1 LKREALILDDF
12 SDATLNLVEVLIGN
26 GFTVHLLTNSE
37 RARMFLLEPTY
48 IHLFDDLSSLADALS
63 DINLDNVEV
72 ALLLSPNDELNL
84 MLAKMLRERGVP
96 RVVVTLRGSKGV
108 EEARELGVDV
118 IDVSHYI
125 MNRVQRFLQ
134 LRYSKITPISG
145 DIGML
150 EMLITGDSRILG
162 ATVMDLERRYEADI
176 IVIREGRLVRDPDTV
191 LQVGDYLIAV
201 GSMSS
206 LSELLRN
213 A

>member
-12 SDATLNLVEVLIGN
+12 GDATLNLVEVLIGN

-84 MLAKMLRERGVP
+84 MLAKILRERGVP
-96 RVVVTLRGSKGV
+96 RVVVTLRGSRGV

-118 IDVSHYI
+118 IDVSHHI

-191 LQVGDYLIAV
+191 LQAGDYLIAV